1 MTTRHSGW
9 IAGGILLLACVWLL
23 SGAFGSAEE
32 QPASSASNAE
42 TEAPLLRV
50 RVVDS
55 QAASRTREARVS
67 ARTAPLRAVDLRAE
81 SAGRITTIA
90 VERGQRVQQGDV
102 LFELDTGDRAARV
115 TRAQALVEE
124 RELQYKAAQ
133 RLAGRNLQSPVDV
146 AAAKS
151 NLKLAEAELLQAQ
164 EALRHTRIRAP
175 FDGMLD
181 TREVEQGDYLSIGDA
196 MGRFIQI
203 EPFLVQAQ
211 VSEDVVVFLKSGQAA
226 RTRLPDGSEA
236 DGVLRHVAREA
247 DASTRMFVV
256 EMLVEGHDKPVIAG
270 GSAVL
275 MLPLEQVRVHV
286 VEPASLALD
295 NDEHFGIKSVDD
307 KGRVQFHRATIEQ
320 AGKDEIWLG
329 DLPDHLRI
337 ITVGQGF
344 VSAGEEVE
352 SVLVSDAS

>member
-1 MTTRHSGW
+1 MTSRHSGW
-9 IAGGILLLACVWLL
+9 IAGGILLLACIWLL
-23 SGAFGSAEE
+23 SGAFGSDTE
-32 QPASSASNAE
+32 QAQAGADE
-42 TEAPLLRV
+42 TTAEAPLLRV

-55 QAASRTREARVS
+55 TAATRTREARVS

-81 SAGRITTIA
+81 SAGRITAIA
-90 VERGQRVQQGDV
+90 VERGQRVKQGDV
-102 LFELDTGDRAARV
+102 LFELDAGDRAARV

-124 RELQYKAAQ
+124 RKLQYQAAQ

-146 AAAKS
+146 ATAKS
-151 NLKLAEAELLQAQ
+151 NLKLAEADLLQAQ

-181 TREVEQGDYLSIGDA
+181 TREVELGNYLSVGDTL
-196 MGRFIQI
+196 GRFIQVQ
-203 EPFLVQAQ
+203 PFLVQAQ
-211 VSEDVVVFLKSGQAA
+211 VSEDVVVYLTPGQAA

-236 DGVLRHVAREA
+236 SGVLRHVAREA
-247 DASTRMFVV
+247 DASTRMFAV
-256 EMLVEGHDKPVIAG
+256 EMLVEGHDKAVIAG
-270 GSAVL
+270 GSAIL
-275 MLPLEQVRVHV
+275 MLPLEEVRVHV

-295 NDEHFGIKSVDD
+295 NGEHFGIKSVDEH
-307 KGRVQFHRATIEQ
+307 GRVTFHRATIKQ

-329 DLPDHLRI
+329 DLPDQLRI

-352 SVLVSDAS
+352 PVLVSEAS